1 MTQLLPLKKE
11 PKRSPAWIFCRGV
24 AILLISGFAAA
35 ALVRLAPGFGI
46 DERTL
51 DPRLS
56 AHTLKVIE
64 REHFSERNPVTFY
77 IHFLVRLLRGDAG
90 RSVIFAQPV
99 GDLIRERAPRTLQ
112 TVTAGLAYGWSAAV
126 LLVAAATL
134 SRRVSTTLAA
144 MAVSGTLLSMPSA
157 VLAAVCLLLRLSP
170 AIAIAAVIFP
180 RIFPNAYELLK
191 ASMTLPHVVTAR
203 ARGVPATRLFLI
215 HAVPAALM
223 PLIAL
228 AAVSETLAFGASI
241 PVEALAHSPGLG
253 QLA

>member
-1 MTQLLPLKKE
+1 
-11 PKRSPAWIFCRGV
+11 
-24 AILLISGFAAA
+24 LLISGFAAA

-64 REHFSERNPVTFY
+64 REHSSERNPVTFY

-203 ARGVPATRLFLI
+203 ARGVPATRLFL
-215 HAVPAALM
+215 
-223 PLIAL
+223 
-228 AAVSETLAFGASI
+228 
-241 PVEALAHSPGLG
+241 
-253 QLA
+253 